1 MTEGVV
7 KWQTFRP
14 LREWVTVKADSRVKK
29 TQGGLILTDELTKIE
44 RVMEGTG
51 VVLRCGPKA
60 ARDIEPGERICY
72 RGFLKD
78 AFHQVF
84 EREEDNCQIFL
95 LDVKDILM
103 AIPPGL
109 DMGEWSGIMKR
120 EEAE

>member
-14 LREWVTVKADSRVKK
+14 LREWVTVKADPRVKK
-29 TQGGLILTDELTKIE
+29 TVGGLFLTDTLTKIE
-44 RVMEGTG
+44 NVMEGTG
-51 VVLRCGPKA
+51 HILRCGPQA
-60 ARDIEPGERICY
+60 AEDVSPGDRICY

-84 EREEDNCQIFL
+84 EREEDGCQIFL

-103 AIPPGL
+103 VIPEET

-120 EEAE
+120 REAQ